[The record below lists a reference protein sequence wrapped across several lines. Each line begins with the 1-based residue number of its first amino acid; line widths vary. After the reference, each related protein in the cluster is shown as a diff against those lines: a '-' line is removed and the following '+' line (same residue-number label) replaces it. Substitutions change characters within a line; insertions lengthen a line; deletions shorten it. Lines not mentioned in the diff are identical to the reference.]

1 MKQVGISRGY
11 QSEYLQSSI
20 LFVGLDRCV
29 GAEKRKKKKKEIC
42 ASVSSAR
49 LYGEV
54 GARWRGGEG
63 GARKVESLAKDV
75 EKERERGGD
84 WCEKKNNTLHLHLPV
99 HIFFFVY
106 SQLSYHL
113 PASFTC
119 SGIPNEEKKRKVSTG
134 FFYLLF
140 HFNLTRWE

>member
-1 MKQVGISRGY
+1 M
-11 QSEYLQSSI
+11 
-20 LFVGLDRCV
+20 GLDRCV

-99 HIFFFVY
+99 HIFFLYTVNY
-106 SQLSYHL
+106 RIIYPHLSHA
-113 PASFTC
+113 PAYQT
-119 SGIPNEEKKRKVSTG
+119 KKRK
-134 FFYLLF
+134 
-140 HFNLTRWE
+140 EK